1 MIEKQLL
8 DLFLDLYLYDTK
20 IHEWSFEK
28 FENFP
33 SRYYRLQMITAL
45 MKALEI
51 NCSYHDFKEGRFI
64 SKVHFNKWKD
74 FKESIVDQLDA
85 KAYTRSLK
93 ENTHPFDIQSIFR
106 TFMQYRL
113 NAQKLLGVF
122 DGIYAANEEFRAFVK
137 LIEVPNI
144 HLKEDLKNIEHVL
157 LFCINPTG
165 ISYSQEELIANF
177 GFPKENSRDVDE
189 DFV

>member
-1 MIEKQLL
+1 MEKQLL
-8 DLFLDLYLYDTK
+8 DTFLDLYTYDIK

-28 FENFP
+28 FENYP
-33 SRYYRLQMITAL
+33 SRSHRLQMISAL
-45 MKALEI
+45 MKALDI
-51 NCSYHDFKEGRFI
+51 NCSYSDFKEGRFI
-64 SKVHFNKWKD
+64 SKVQYRKWKD
-74 FKESIVDQLDA
+74 FKESIIDQLDA

-93 ENTHPFDIQSIFR
+93 ENLHPFDIQSIFR

-137 LIEVPNI
+137 LIEIPNN

>member
-1 MIEKQLL
+1 MEKQLL
-8 DLFLDLYLYDTK
+8 DTFLDLYTYDTK

-33 SRYYRLQMITAL
+33 SRFHRLQMITAL

-51 NCSYHDFKEGRFI
+51 NCSYSEFKEGRFI
-64 SKVHFNKWKD
+64 SKVQFNKWKD
-74 FKESIVDQLDA
+74 FKESIIDQLDA

-93 ENTHPFDIQSIFR
+93 ENLHPFDIQSIFR

-122 DGIYAANEEFRAFVK
+122 DGIYAANEEFRAFIK
-137 LIEVPNI
+137 LIEIPNI
-144 HLKEDLKNIEHVL
+144 HLKEELKNIEHVL
-157 LFCINPTG
+157 LFCINPNEIQYT
-165 ISYSQEELIANF
+165 QEELIIQF
-177 GFPKENSRDVDE
+177 GFPAVDLRQI
-189 DFV
+189 DSDIF